1 MNVPSE
7 TYPNL
12 QAGVSA
18 PSPVYTQE
26 PLGTQG
32 SLAGWVGYYPEQFPH
47 NANGGANVIS
57 LVVSSVPARLFGFQ
71 GINSNAAARFIQVH
85 DAIALPANGAV
96 PQVVITA
103 AIAGNFSAGFGT
115 EGRWFDRG
123 IVIVTSSTLATLTA
137 GAADM
142 WIDAQWYP

>member
-12 QAGVSA
+12 QAGVGA
-18 PSPVYTQE
+18 ASPVYSQSPPVDIE
-26 PLGTQG
+26 
-32 SLAGWVGYYPEQFPH
+32 SLAGWVGYYPDQFPH

-57 LVVSSVPARLFGFQ
+57 LVVCAGPARLFGFQ

-85 DAIALPANGAV
+85 DAISLPANGAV
-96 PQVVITA
+96 PTVVITA
-103 AIAGNFSAGFGT
+103 AIAGNFGANFGS

-123 IVIVTSSTLATLTA
+123 IVIATSTTLATLTA

-142 WIDAQWYP
+142 WIDAQWY